1 MIYQRLI
8 KPPKQSFFLFGA
20 RGTGKSTWLK
30 KYFPD
35 AIYIDLLEEG
45 RFQRYLAD
53 PEQFASDIRVA
64 NSKDWVVV
72 DEIQRLPN
80 LLNEVHRAIENL
92 GVKFALSGSSSRKL
106 KRSGTN
112 LLAGRALNKSMHPFL
127 PQELGEDF
135 CIKTA
140 MRFGT
145 IPIVWQSSDR
155 NATLESYTQMY
166 LREEIQA
173 EALVR
178 NLSSFARFLPV
189 AAIMH
194 AQVLS
199 IANIARDSEV
209 HRNTVSSYID
219 ILEDTLLAFRLKG
232 FEAKL
237 RVKERKN
244 PKLYFI
250 DPGLVRALKKYSG
263 EVSQE
268 EKGALFEGWV
278 ANFLRS
284 YNAYTSFFDDWYYWS
299 TTDSSTEVDFLLR
312 NRDDF
317 VAIEVKAS
325 KKISK
330 NDLKGLKAIAELK
343 GLKRQII
350 VYLGNQRQK
359 TESGIEIFPISDFVT
374 EVSKGVF

>member
-8 KPPKQSFFLFGA
+8 ELPNQSFFLFGA

-30 KYFPD
+30 KHFPN

-80 LLNEVHRAIENL
+80 LLNEVHRAIEDL
-92 GVKFALSGSSSRKL
+92 GANFALSGSSSRKL

-127 PQELGEDF
+127 PQELGDDF

-140 MRFGT
+140 LRFGT
-145 IPIVWQSSDR
+145 IPIIWQSSDR

-250 DPGLVRALKKYSG
+250 DAGLVRAIKKYSG
-263 EVSQE
+263 EVYQE

-278 ANFLRS
+278 ANLLRS
-284 YNAYTSFFDDWYYWS
+284 YNAYTNFFDDWYYWS

-317 VAIEVKAS
+317 VAIEAKSS

-330 NDLKGLKAIAELK
+330 NDLKGLKAISELK
-343 GLKRQII
+343 GF
-350 VYLGNQRQK
+350 K
-359 TESGIEIFPISDFVT
+359 TANPCLSWQPT
-374 EVSKGVF
+374 TKN